1 MCSVLKVSRSSYYR
15 WFSGGPSNRFIEN
28 SLFTD
33 LIKEVF
39 DLSSQTYGSPR
50 PESFVR
56 TGEAIAEQLK
66 RKGYK
71 ISKRKVAKLMLL
83 NGWRSKLKRRFK
95 VTTDSNHRYPVCSN
109 HLNRNFAPKSLNEVW
124 VSDITYIR
132 TADAWL
138 YLTTIIDLYDRQVIG
153 WSLSTR
159 MYTDQTII
167 PARKM
172 AVSKREI
179 TESLL
184 FHCFA
189 NSSKALGSD
198 RGIQYASIEFRKLI
212 NKNTL
217 ITQSMS
223 RKANCWD
230 NAVAESF
237 FKALK
242 AELIYQHKFTTIEEV
257 KLAVFEYI
265 EVWYNRKR
273 LHSSLG
279 YKTPKEMEL
288 EFYKIESVA

>member
-1 MCSVLKVSRSSYYR
+1 MCSVLKVSRNSYYR

-50 PESFVR
+50 
-56 TGEAIAEQLK
+56 IAEHLK

-83 NGWRSKLKRRFK
+83 NGWRSKLKKRFK
-95 VTTDSNHRYPVCSN
+95 VTTDSNHRYPVCSSN
-109 HLNRNFAPKSLNEVW
+109 HVNRNFTPKSLNEVW

-132 TADAWL
+132 SGQGWL

-153 WSLSTR
+153 CSLSTR
-159 MYTDQTII
+159 MYTNQTII
-167 PARKM
+167 PAWKM

-179 TESLL
+179 TGSLL
-184 FHCFA
+184 FH
-189 NSSKALGSD
+189 SD

-212 NKNTL
+212 NKNTR

-237 FKALK
+237 FKPLK
-242 AELIYQHKFTTIEEV
+242 AELIYQHKFTTIEEA

-288 EFYKIESVA
+288 EFYKIKSVA

>member
-1 MCSVLKVSRSSYYR
+1 MKKGRSHVFQERCEIYQFIVSYKHSYPIEKMCSVLKVSRSRYYR
-15 WFSGGPSNRFIEN
+15 WFSGGPSNRSIEN

-50 PESFVR
+50 
-56 TGEAIAEQLK
+56 IAEQLK

-109 HLNRNFAPKSLNEVW
+109 HLNRNFTPKLLNEVW

-132 TADAWL
+132 TAAGWL

-167 PARKM
+167 PAWKM

-184 FHCFA
+184 FH
-189 NSSKALGSD
+189 SD

-217 ITQSMS
+217 IIQSMS

-237 FKALK
+237 FKTLK
-242 AELIYQHKFTTIEEV
+242 AELIYQHKFTTIEEA
-257 KLAVFEYI
+257 KLAVLEYI

-273 LHSSLG
+273 LH
-279 YKTPKEMEL
+279 
-288 EFYKIESVA
+288 

>member
-1 MCSVLKVSRSSYYR
+1 MYPIEKMCKILKVSRSSYYR
-15 WFSGGPSNRFIEN
+15 WFSHGSSNRAIEN
-28 SLFTD
+28 SLFTE
-33 LIKEVF
+33 LIKNIF
-39 DLSSQTYGSPR
+39 DTSNQTYGSPR
-50 PESFVR
+50 I
-56 TGEAIAEQLK
+56 TEQLK
-66 RKGYK
+66 REGYH
-71 ISKRKVAKLMLL
+71 ISKKRVAKLMSI
-83 NGWRSKLKRRFK
+83 NGWRSKLKKKFK
-95 VTTDSNHRYPVCSN
+95 VTTDSNHLYPVCRN
-109 HLNRNFAPKSLNEVW
+109 HLNRNFTPKTLNEVW
-124 VSDITYIR
+124 VSDITYIK
-132 TADAWL
+132 TATGWL

-159 MYTDQTII
+159 LYTNQTII
-167 PARKM
+167 PAWKM

-179 TESLL
+179 TKPLL
-184 FHCFA
+184 FH
-189 NSSKALGSD
+189 SD

-237 FKALK
+237 FKTLK
-242 AELIYQHKFTTIEEV
+242 VELIYHHNFKTTQEA

-273 LHSSLG
+273 LHSALG

-288 EFYKIESVA
+288 EFYQMKNVA

>member
-50 PESFVR
+50 
-56 TGEAIAEQLK
+56 IAEQLK

-109 HLNRNFAPKSLNEVW
+109 HLNRNFTPKLLNEVW

-132 TADAWL
+132 TAAGWL

-167 PARKM
+167 PAWKM

-184 FHCFA
+184 FH
-189 NSSKALGSD
+189 SD

-237 FKALK
+237 FKTLK
-242 AELIYQHKFTTIEEV
+242 AELIYQHKFTTIEEA

-288 EFYKIESVA
+288 EFYKIKSVA